1 VSLNLTV
8 EQVEEVNELLQKEK
22 LGFPEFRMSIA
33 VSGNNQCWVQ
43 KALKKTGN
51 GSARLRELFG
61 LK

>member
-1 VSLNLTV
+1 MNLNAQ
-8 EQVEEVNELLQKEK
+8 QVEEVNQLLEKED
-22 LGFPEFRMSIA
+22 LGFPEFRKTISL
-33 VSGNNQCWVQ
+33 SGNNQCWVQ